1 MKFHEYESI
10 MQSAR
15 RVAKRMGT
23 TCPDRETLEQLLMQQ
38 EQISRQGREHLPRNL
53 DESLTALHWAF
64 DRAWFEEK
72 CPYYSVYPSL
82 VNMLTKI
89 DLSKVSSKQMQLP
102 QGLTSLSIRLPVGHE
117 IGGEIRSVWIH
128 QNSLVVDGRDVPGI
142 ALGIDHGELN
152 QGSPVYLMRTF
163 PQSDLSIEDELDDLP
178 KSAREH
184 QGKQLSQEHN
194 LAAIRLACTVCLMG
208 NDEDILT
215 PEVLSRDESRVCE
228 QNRDVLVEKAR
239 RRGKFGWTLGKN
251 LEVIPH
257 YRRPHPFLAW
267 TGTGKKIPKVV
278 MRSGSIVHR
287 KTVEAVPTGFEERRD
302 SEKA

>member
-1 MKFHEYESI
+1 
-10 MQSAR
+10 MQSAK
-15 RVAKRMGT
+15 RVARKLGVT
-23 TCPDRETLEQLLMQQ
+23 PPNRETLEKALTTYEMS
-38 EQISRQGREHLPRNL
+38 SRRGRNSEPRNL

-64 DRAWFEEK
+64 DEAWFNER

-89 DLSKVSSKQMQLP
+89 DLSKVSSQQMLLP

-117 IGGEIRSVWIH
+117 IGGEVRSVWIH
-128 QNSLVVDGRDVPGI
+128 QNSLNVDGQNVFGI

-152 QGSPVYLMRTF
+152 QGAPVYLMRTF
-163 PQSDLSIEDELDDLP
+163 PQSELSIEAELNDLP
-178 KSAREH
+178 KSEAEH
-184 QGKQLSQEHN
+184 KGKQLSPEHN

-208 NDEDILT
+208 NDTDILT
-215 PEVLSRDESRVCE
+215 PEVLSKDADRVCD

-267 TGTGKKIPKVV
+267 TGKGKKIPKVV

-287 KTVEAVPTGFEERRD
+287 KTVEAVPTGFQD
-302 SEKA
+302 LPQASQ